1 MSKGCI
7 AVPLLAIKLACGGSG
22 LAMDWLS
29 QCETI
34 DNLATAM
41 DYVADHGARPVTSK
55 EVKTGSV
62 RMHYLA
68 LDLTGSVKHCAM
80 KSCCA
85 SRCGWGDA
93 VSLVSMLHRRPWS
106 S

>member
-1 MSKGCI
+1 MRNGCR
-7 AVPLLAIKLACGGSG
+7 AVPLLAIILYGGGSG

-41 DYVADHGARPVTSK
+41 DYVADHGARLVTSK

-62 RMHYLA
+62 RMYY
-68 LDLTGSVKHCAM
+68 
-80 KSCCA
+80 
-85 SRCGWGDA
+85 
-93 VSLVSMLHRRPWS
+93 
-106 S
+106 